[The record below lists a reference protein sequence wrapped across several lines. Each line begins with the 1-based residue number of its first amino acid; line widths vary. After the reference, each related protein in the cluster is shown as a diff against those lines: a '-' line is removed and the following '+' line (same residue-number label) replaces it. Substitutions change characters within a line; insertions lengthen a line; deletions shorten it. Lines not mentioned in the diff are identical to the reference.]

1 MDVTEF
7 DVALIDA
14 VFGLAGR
21 EGWPAVSVARAAREA
36 GLDLSRAR
44 LRRPGKRAA
53 LLLFGAIADEA
64 MLRDVP
70 TDGLTRDTLFDLLMR
85 RIDVLQARRAG
96 VLALFDALPFDPMTA
111 AWLACL
117 SRRSM
122 AWALE
127 AAGLS
132 AEGVAGQLRTKG
144 LLAVWL
150 WTVRAWRNDA
160 SPDLTATMAALDA
173 ALRRAEQAALSLAP
187 GARNVPPSA
196 GVQPMGEM

>member
-1 MDVTEF
+1 M
-7 DVALIDA
+7 
-14 VFGLAGR
+14 
-21 EGWPAVSVARAAREA
+21 RAPRSEA
-36 GLDLSRAR
+36 GLDLARAR
-44 LRRPGKRAA
+44 LRCPGKRTA
-53 LLLFGAIADEA
+53 LLLFGAIADQA
-64 MLRDVP
+64 MLRDAPAEGVA
-70 TDGLTRDTLFDLLMR
+70 RDRLFDLLMR

-132 AEGVAGQLRTKG
+132 TQGLAGKLRTRG

-160 SPDLTATMAALDA
+160 SPDLTSTMAALDA

-187 GARNVPPSA
+187 GARVVPPSA
-196 GVQPMGEM
+196 GDQAPGEM